1 MTPPHRPPHPP
12 NKIQDI
18 LLYGQKSDDSTHLYH
33 LKGLSIY
40 VSEPIMY
47 SKNQFFTTY
56 QITINIYVIKII
68 YVQKLFQ
75 YIRQDFGVIQ
85 YCKNINY
92 IHMYENIS
100 TFFYMLVPYY
110 KIMDFKMLAQT

>member
-1 MTPPHRPPHPP
+1 
-12 NKIQDI
+12 
-18 LLYGQKSDDSTHLYH
+18 
-33 LKGLSIY
+33 
-40 VSEPIMY
+40 MY
-47 SKNQFFTTY
+47 SKDQFC
-56 QITINIYVIKII
+56 INISINIYYINICSITII

-100 TFFYMLVPYY
+100 TFFYMFVPYY
-110 KIMDFKMLAQT
+110 KIIDFKMLVQIVT